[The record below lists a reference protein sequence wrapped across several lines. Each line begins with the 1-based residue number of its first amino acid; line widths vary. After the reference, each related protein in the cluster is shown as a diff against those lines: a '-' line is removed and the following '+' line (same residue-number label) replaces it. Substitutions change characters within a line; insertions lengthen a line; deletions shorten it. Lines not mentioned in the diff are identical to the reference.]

1 METTQIIIIVMQK
14 VAFPTYC
21 GLCTGSSKQIL
32 PKLLQP
38 SPLRAFQNPYKIQ
51 NENTNQDMEN
61 TMFEI
66 KDKKKY
72 IFYMHFHSAFQN
84 NYKCRIQM
92 IRKYTIQ
99 EMQNAMNKVQTREN
113 YTNICLSKFSQNTK
127 YKLQKKIL
135 DTKF

>member
-1 METTQIIIIVMQK
+1 
-14 VAFPTYC
+14 
-21 GLCTGSSKQIL
+21 
-32 PKLLQP
+32 
-38 SPLRAFQNPYKIQ
+38 
-51 NENTNQDMEN
+51 MEN

-113 YTNICLSKFSQNTK
+113 YTYAFQNSH
-127 YKLQKKIL
+127 KI
-135 DTKF
+135 